1 MSMITDDANTTRGD
15 NAAPVRETA
24 LEVRDLFKS
33 YFGVPVL
40 RGINFSV
47 EKGEFFGFAGING
60 AGKSTF
66 LKCMLDFCHYESGE
80 IFLFGTSVRK
90 RIARRRIAFLPERFI
105 PPYYLTGEQFLRFMM
120 RLQSAE
126 YSRDEAEQM
135 FADLDLDLQA
145 MTKPVRS
152 FSKGMTQK
160 LGLAACFLVQRDMYF
175 LDEPMSGLDPKA
187 RALVKRQFHK
197 LAARGATLFFTSH
210 MLSDIEEICQRMGVL
225 HDGDI
230 CFLGT
235 PSEMRKSFGGGT
247 LEDAYLSAIGADNVG
262 A

>member
-1 MSMITDDANTTRGD
+1 MSKITDNATVTQSDNT
-15 NAAPVRETA
+15 APTPGLA
-24 LEVRDLFKS
+24 LEVRDLAKS

-47 EKGEFFGFAGING
+47 DKGEFFGFAGING

-66 LKCMLDFCHYESGE
+66 LKCMLDFCHYESGD
-80 IFLFGTSVRK
+80 IFLFETSVRK
-90 RIARRRIAFLPERFI
+90 RMARRRIAFLPERFI

-160 LGLAACFLVQRDMYF
+160 LGLASCFLVRRDMYF

-197 LAARGATLFFTSH
+197 LSERGATLFFTSH

-225 HDGDI
+225 HDGHI
-230 CFLGT
+230 RFLGT
-235 PSEMRKSFGGGT
+235 PSEMRESFGGGT
-247 LEDAYLSAIGADNVG
+247 LEEAYLSAIGADIAG